1 MSNRCASCG
10 DLNPRRSRNAP
21 GPWATYLQ
29 NERDVSA
36 VGRIVVPLCRGC
48 ASEAQDL
55 GDEVDDD
62 VRAFL
67 DGLET
72 DSLVDDVQG

>member
-36 VGRIVVPLCRGC
+36 VGRIVVPLCRDC
-48 ASEAQDL
+48 ASDAQGL
-55 GDEVDDD
+55 GDEVDDA

-67 DGLET
+67 DDL
-72 DSLVDDVQG
+72 DPSALVDDVQG